1 MCSCKH
7 MSYYTIIENKF
18 DEEAY
23 NKLQNE
29 LYTIKIKNWI
39 FFIPAAY
46 VLLLFIL
53 GFIYTQ
59 NKD

>member
-1 MCSCKH
+1 

-29 LYTIKIKNWI
+29 LYMIKIKNWI

>member
-1 MCSCKH
+1 

-46 VLLLFIL
+46 ALLLFIL